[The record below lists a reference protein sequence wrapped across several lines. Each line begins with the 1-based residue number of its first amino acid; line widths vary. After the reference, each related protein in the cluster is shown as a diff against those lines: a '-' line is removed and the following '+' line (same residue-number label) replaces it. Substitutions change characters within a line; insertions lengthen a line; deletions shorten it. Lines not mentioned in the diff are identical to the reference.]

1 MAAPPSH
8 ADQHA
13 ANALARADMSVY
25 RIGNPGHQK
34 FAIVSQFL
42 LRIGKVDKFCL
53 SIKMKGHNQ
62 NFYIKTSEF
71 ESG

>member
-42 LRIGKVDKFCL
+42 LRIGKV
-53 SIKMKGHNQ
+53 Q
-62 NFYIKTSEF
+62 E
-71 ESG
+71 